1 MRVGPDDLGSA
12 HALQTAVAA
21 LGALD
26 PAPDAVLL
34 TGDLTETGDP
44 RAYARVRELLAP
56 LPVPVH
62 PIPGNHD
69 DRGALR
75 EAFADHPGVAASRGH
90 LRYAAECGPLR
101 VLMCDTLL
109 PGSDGGRMDEERRAW
124 LAAALEDERPT
135 LVAMHHPPIRTG
147 IAEFDAIGLPAGDV
161 DALAGLLRGRAH
173 VLRIASGHVHRVI
186 TSAIGRVPVVVGPS
200 AWRQA
205 ALDLRAGAAIAL
217 GDDPPGYL
225 LHVLTGEDGLATH
238 AAVL

>member
-1 MRVGPDDLGSA
+1 
-12 HALQTAVAA
+12 
-21 LGALD
+21 
-26 PAPDAVLL
+26 VLL

-44 RAYARVRELLAP
+44 QAYARLRELLAP
-56 LPVPVH
+56 LTVPVH

-69 DRGALR
+69 DRDALR

-90 LRYAAECGPLR
+90 VRYAAECGELR
-101 VLMCDTLL
+101 LVMCDTLL
-109 PGSDGGRMDEERRAW
+109 PGSDGGRMDEERRSW
-124 LAAALEDERPT
+124 LAEALEEERPT

-147 IAEFDAIGLPAGDV
+147 IPEFDAIGLPAGDI

-173 VLRIASGHVHRVI
+173 VLRVVSGHIHRVV

-205 ALDLRAGAAIAL
+205 VLDLRTGAPIVL

-225 LHVLTGEDGLATH
+225 LHAPTDDGGLATH
-238 AAVL
+238 TAVL